1 MEIEPAIP
9 EITLKATDIPEITLD
24 EIEALEGFIK
34 FEED

>member
-9 EITLKATDIPEITLD
+9 EITLKAKDIPEINMD

-34 FEED
+34 FEEE